1 MPASSS
7 NTVRAVAPPAF
18 NPAAPTL
25 AAGLIVITLSLLLG
39 LQPVTT
45 DLYLAGADRAL
56 CHTDASRPALA
67 QCADRL
73 DALIHA

>member
-7 NTVRAVAPPAF
+7 NTVRAVAPPASS
-18 NPAAPTL
+18 PVAPTL
-25 AAGLIVITLSLLLG
+25 AAGLIVITLSLLPG
-39 LQPVTT
+39 LQPATT

-56 CHTDASRPALA
+56 CRTDASRPAHA

-73 DALIHA
+73 DLLIHA